1 MMGTLDRLMRASV
14 ERAQQMQP
22 KRLQRAVGEHLYA
35 APSARDEVEA
45 VSRAAARMVAAG
57 LTPATSGS
65 VAVRHSA
72 RSATITAPGAD
83 LSSIDNRNLERV
95 GMDDTVSPALAA
107 VRAGAPAAVWGFP
120 SSLLAL
126 AAAGIVPEPVSED
139 LARLA
144 GRIAHADTLEAADS
158 GLTVVVGRGV
168 VAGHTD
174 PEAAVD
180 RLAAAEAL
188 ARMTIIKRTLGSSH
202 G

>member
-1 MMGTLDRLMRASV
+1 MGALDRLMRASV

-22 KRLQRAVGEHLYA
+22 KRMQRAVGEHLYA
-35 APSARDEVEA
+35 APSAREEVEA
-45 VSRAAARMVAAG
+45 ISRAAARMVAAG
-57 LTPATSGS
+57 LALLTSGS

-72 RSATITAPGAD
+72 KSATITAPGAD
-83 LSSIDNRNLERV
+83 LSSIDNRHLERV
-95 GMDDTVSPALAA
+95 SLADTVSPALAA

-120 SSLLAL
+120 PSLLSL
-126 AAAGIVPEPVSED
+126 AATGIELEPVSED

-144 GRIAHADTLEAADS
+144 GSATHVDTLDEAGS

-168 VAGHTD
+168 VAGHSD

-188 ARMTIIKRTLGSSH
+188 ARMTIIKRTLGSTH